1 MLIMKKAKYLY
12 FPVLLLLLPIVF
24 CSGCTASA
32 DEQQLKPIA
41 VEVQKSVQATL
52 DNLDIDTLA
61 AVSKLSVSGLS
72 GSETRQTLAALQS
85 KYGFIVDINT
95 ADTGGKMVTVVPS
108 AYSRFEGTD
117 TGKNNPTV
125 TYNLARK
132 PMLSGM
138 FKAVEG
144 MDSVVLVIPI
154 PSQKGDI
161 IGSVSVLFEPRN
173 LIAPAAEKWV
183 KDGKIEI
190 LAIQTDGLSVY
201 DSDTSQIGKNVFKDP
216 MYQSYKSLL
225 DFGAKVV
232 AGDSGFGGY
241 NFTLQGTTRAVN
253 KAAYWTTIGLHG
265 TNWRLVVI
273 KEASAAN

>member
-1 MLIMKKAKYLY
+1 MKNINYLY
-12 FPVLLLLLPIVF
+12 YPVLLLSLPVLF
-24 CSGCTASA
+24 CSGCNASA

-41 VEVQKSVQATL
+41 LEVQKSVQVTL
-52 DNLDIDTLA
+52 DNLNSDTLA
-61 AVSKLSVSGLS
+61 AVSKISVSGLS
-72 GSETRQTLAALQS
+72 GSETRQTLTALQS

-95 ADTGGKMVTVVPS
+95 ADAGSKMVTVIPS
-108 AYSRFEGTD
+108 AYGRFEGTD

-125 TYNLARK
+125 TFNLARK

-144 MDSVVLVIPI
+144 MNAVVLVIPV
-154 PSQKGDI
+154 PSAKGDI
-161 IGSVSVLFEPRN
+161 IGSLSVLFEPKN

-190 LAIQTDGLSVY
+190 LVIQTDGLSIY
-201 DSDTSQIGKNVFKDP
+201 DSDASQSGKNVFKDP
-216 MYQSYKSLL
+216 MYQPYKSLL
-225 DFGAKVV
+225 DFGTKVI

-241 NFTLQGTTRAVN
+241 NFTLQGSTGTVN